1 MGFLSGPIWVTRGG
15 VPLAPIQNH
24 HDVDCRRKNLSLRE
38 LREKYLEW
46 VSRNIWIM
54 SRWNQYIYG
63 ELILAS
69 RIRLQIFPP
78 KKCFSPHDWMNGFS
92 LFWVASVSTG
102 KERKDAPIYPA
113 SPDRAN
119 DLDEKKWRQGPG
131 GAVVLLSN
139 LGAATYNTWPTPR
152 RSFVAALPRRS
163 GVGSEQ
169 AEEFFS
175 RKELRYN
182 IIIIFQDPMTPEP
195 RPGDNRRQRIP
206 TKFDSNERPQA
217 SRRSISRRRRQR
229 RCRFQR
235 PVASG
240 SVVVG
245 RRRHPPR
252 E

>member
-92 LFWVASVSTG
+92 LSGSRRSARGKKGKTPLSTLPPLTARMISTKKSG
-102 KERKDAPIYPA
+102 GRG
-113 SPDRAN
+113 RA
-119 DLDEKKWRQGPG
+119 
-131 GAVVLLSN
+131 VLWYCFQTLVP
-139 LGAATYNTWPTPR
+139 LHNTCPTP

-175 RKELRYN
+175 RKELQYN

-195 RPGDNRRQRIP
+195 RPGDNRRRRIP